1 MLVGSRFLFVCPF
14 PPLQIPNFKTPAI
27 AYERDFIFQSKCLT
41 KFVRQ
46 NEATLTVRACMLSAR
61 MQLTQ
66 EHTTIGCRN
75 LFVCFRGQTHFRK
88 LLRRHNQQKLVCR
101 LRQKNEILRT
111 ITSPARWDGDP
122 VFLVNGM
129 SELSGIEA
137 FGLGIG
143 VHWSRGAVA
152 HFTPLDPT
160 FNHLRSRRSIKI
172 FGSFPPNRRSF
183 FAKAPASALANVLL
197 RRRSEIRKLVRIM
210 KRFRFAPG
218 LACALLMCGGATA
231 FGQASTDAVR
241 VTMSMHPDGSRTV
254 YNFDNAQHT
263 AVATT
268 TDPDGKVRQTIRYQL
283 DNAGRFST
291 GEVSG
296 PDGRVRLKSRYKYDD
311 AGRILEETQSAAN
324 GTLLNKIVYSYDPAG
339 KQTGYSVFDASGK
352 LVSRTGGSAARPS
365 PSPKPREK
373 TKR

>member
-1 MLVGSRFLFVCPF
+1 M
-14 PPLQIPNFKTPAI
+14 
-27 AYERDFIFQSKCLT
+27 
-41 KFVRQ
+41 
-46 NEATLTVRACMLSAR
+46 
-61 MQLTQ
+61 
-66 EHTTIGCRN
+66 
-75 LFVCFRGQTHFRK
+75 
-88 LLRRHNQQKLVCR
+88 
-101 LRQKNEILRT
+101 
-111 ITSPARWDGDP
+111 TS
-122 VFLVNGM
+122 
-129 SELSGIEA
+129 
-137 FGLGIG
+137 
-143 VHWSRGAVA
+143 
-152 HFTPLDPT
+152 
-160 FNHLRSRRSIKI
+160 
-172 FGSFPPNRRSF
+172 
-183 FAKAPASALANVLL
+183 ANVLL
-197 RRRSEIRKLVRIM
+197 RRCGEIRKLVRIM

-218 LACALLMCGGATA
+218 LACALLICGGATA

-311 AGRILEETQSAAN
+311 AGRILEEAQSATD
-324 GTLLNKIVYSYDPAG
+324 GTLLNKIVYSYDSAG

-352 LVSRTGGSAARPS
+352 LVSRTGGAAARQS
-365 PSPKPREK
+365 PSPRPREK